1 MISETLKVETAACH
15 DAIENAKRFTRLGS
29 EDFSRDEYVEM
40 LSRFYGFY
48 KPLEE
53 SFRRHPALMEA
64 LQYQQRFKLPLLTQ
78 DLTDLGVSPQA
89 LEALP
94 LCTDLP
100 PTESMAQA
108 LGCIYVMEGS
118 THGAQFIA
126 KRLQAQLQLDEKGL
140 RYYRGYGSQTMSQ
153 WKAFKDYLDTTI
165 TPAEEP
171 VVVAAAT
178 RAFECLQR
186 WMDSDN

>member
-1 MISETLKVETAACH
+1 MISETLKVETSACH

-53 SFRRHPALMEA
+53 AFRGHPALMEA
-64 LQYQQRFKLPLLTQ
+64 LNYQQRFKLPLLIQ

-89 LEALP
+89 LDAFP
-94 LCTDLP
+94 VCTDLP
-100 PTESMAQA
+100 PTDSLPQA

-126 KRLQAQLQLDEKGL
+126 KRLQAQLQLGDQGL
-140 RYYRGYGSQTMSQ
+140 SYYRGYGSQTMSQ
-153 WKAFKDYLDTTI
+153 WKAFKEYLDTTVH
-165 TPAEEP
+165 TAEEP
-171 VVVAAAT
+171 TVVQAAT
-178 RAFECLQR
+178 QAFQCLQR

>member
-48 KPLEE
+48 QPLEAA
-53 SFRRHPALMEA
+53 FRLHPTLMSALH
-64 LQYQQRFKLPLLTQ
+64 YQQRFKLPLLIQ
-78 DLTDLGVSPQA
+78 DLTDLGVSQET
-89 LEALP
+89 LDALP
-94 LCTDLP
+94 LCQDLP
-100 PTESMAQA
+100 PTESEAQA
-108 LGCIYVMEGS
+108 LGCMYVMEGS

-126 KRLQAQLQLDEKGL
+126 KRLQARLQLDDKGL
-140 RYYRGYGSQTMSQ
+140 SYYRGYGSQTMSQ

-165 TPAEEP
+165 TPTDEP

-178 RAFECLQR
+178 QAFECLQR
-186 WMDSDN
+186 WMDSDH